1 MIQCQL
7 SLYPLG
13 DADFK
18 KFAETCMESL
28 NHPGITYTMSSM
40 STHIIGETTLV
51 FSAVE
56 DLFSLALL
64 KNQNIIMTVT
74 YSSLPLF

>member
-1 MIQCQL
+1 MIQCQI

-13 DADFK
+13 TADFK
-18 KFAETCMESL
+18 KFIDLCMETL
-28 NHPGITYTMSSM
+28 NHPGISYTISSM
-40 STHIIGETTLV
+40 STHIVGDVVPV

-56 DLFSLALL
+56 GLYQNALAR
-64 KNQNIIMTVT
+64 NQNIILTVT

>member
-1 MIQCQL
+1 MIQCQI

-18 KFAETCMESL
+18 SFTDTCMETL
-28 NHPGITYTMSSM
+28 NHPGISYTISSM
-40 STHIIGETTLV
+40 STHVVGETVQV

-56 DLFSLALL
+56 KLFELALT
-64 KNQNIIMTVT
+64 KNQKIVMTAT

>member
-13 DADFK
+13 ESDFK
-18 KFAETCMESL
+18 HFAETCMETL
-28 NHPGITYTMSSM
+28 NHPGISYTISSM
-40 STHIIGETTLV
+40 STHIVGEPVSV
-51 FSAVE
+51 FQAVE
-56 DLFSLALL
+56 NLFSVALS
-64 KNQNIIMTVT
+64 KNQKIVMTAT

>member
-1 MIQCQL
+1 MIQCQV

-13 DADFK
+13 NADFK
-18 KFAETCMESL
+18 KFIDLCMETL
-28 NHPGITYTMSSM
+28 NHPGISYTISSM
-40 STHIIGETTLV
+40 STHIVGDITQV

-56 DLFSLALL
+56 SLYQIALA
-64 KNQNIIMTVT
+64 KNQDIIMTVT